1 LQGANHDARIWENS
15 NVKTVIERQ
24 RQYLVVGDSGY
35 LIGEVLMKP
44 YPNRE
49 ALANPRKAEFN
60 SRLSRIRT
68 RYTENIFGIMKRKY
82 SILKTLRAHYDCAR
96 RIIIAIAILHNI
108 SIRWRQEDIMI
119 DGGPALLFPPSQG
132 LRSSR
137 MRRHLTWFAS
147 AARSCGTSCSMGWTT
162 GEGARFSEMLQ

>member
-1 LQGANHDARIWENS
+1 
-15 NVKTVIERQ
+15 
-24 RQYLVVGDSGY
+24 
-35 LIGEVLMKP
+35 MKP

-108 SIRWRQEDIMI
+108 SIRWRQEDIDI
-119 DGGPALLFPPSQG
+119 DDEPAPVPPFPRVPIIEDAAAPDVVHERGQIVRDQLLHG
-132 LRSSR
+132 MKNR
-137 MRRHLTWFAS
+137 RRH
-147 AARSCGTSCSMGWTT
+147 
-162 GEGARFSEMLQ
+162 